1 MWRKKHENKARHS
14 TLLEKTGLAVL
25 ISLTAA
31 CSGDN
36 KNQPEDDYELI
47 ILEEGQTVADVIN
60 KDESDSDDEP
70 NTDDIPITSNPE
82 SEGQPL
88 FYNPENS
95 EQALSGFEFCCGG
108 NNTFQAHGF
117 EKLTGDFSKF
127 DGGFWGA
134 DVSGHLGERVFS
146 SFADGFDLNGEA
158 LGQLGFSA
166 TGSMLSPKFTIQ
178 SDYINFLIGG
188 GNNGLTD
195 ANTTAIALVIDNKIV
210 RQASG
215 SNTAMQVDWQTWDVS
230 EFSSQE
236 GQIKFID
243 HHADDNSDTDLPYLI
258 VDEIRQADSAANVPS
273 QNSKLIKTIKKTTA
287 PASTGQAAFSRVSDT
302 EQNIA
307 GFEFCCGKF
316 NTYANHDFRVTGDLN
331 KLDGGWWAA
340 DITNHVGERIFSSR
354 ADGFLA
360 DGSQLGWIGNEAT
373 GTLSSPPFT
382 ITHDYVNFLIGGGTN
397 PFDSEK
403 ATAIVLRINGK
414 IVRHAT
420 GNGHSD
426 KLDWFTWDVNS
437 LTGETDVIE
446 IIDQDDTADETAL
459 AFIMADEFKLSDY
472 AAVEPL
478 SESIVTQR
486 NQHTIPLPLTMAD
499 PNPVFLNGEFYIY
512 YLIDTAFHDWYLTR
526 TTDLINGTF
535 PQRVLEATGDAQ
547 TQDQWT
553 GSGSVI
559 KDKDNLAHLFYSGH
573 NLDFSPVEA
582 VMHATATD
590 NTLTKW
596 EKQVNNTFSGTGSYS
611 DFDFRDPEVFYNE
624 QSNNYWMLLTSRYN
638 ADAAI
643 ALYTS
648 SDLKTWQAQEPIYTA
663 DKPLNFEV
671 PDWVNFENG
680 QAIIYSDQNDNERD
694 VKYLVKNEDTWLPGR
709 YPSLDGEFY
718 YAGRTASS
726 PTQTLMF
733 GWVAHK
739 NTRSNIGSAD
749 FGGDLAIHQVAMTES
764 GDLAVS
770 IPEQYLN
777 ALATPIVEDAQTQS
791 AQTNNNNSLL
801 VSAGNQVLL
810 GSNNKLNRLH
820 FNISSEDTDNRF
832 GLVFPAYEESV
843 QTASIEINTATET
856 ATFYFGDSLTQSS
869 SNVTLTP
876 ELEGT
881 PLFYRE
887 EDLTQH
893 IAGFEFCCGGYNTLQ
908 AHGFTNLTGDFSKLD
923 GGWWGA
929 DVNNSVGERVFSSFA
944 DGYDEDGT
952 ALGWIGH
959 SATGTVDSPSFEIS
973 QQYINFKIGGGSN
986 QFDHSKATAVVLV
999 VDGKVVRSQS
1009 GKDAQPDENNKLTMQ
1024 WATWDVEEFIGKTAF
1039 IQFIDLHNDDGSDN
1053 SLAYLLADEFRA
1065 AALPAVLGE
1074 QSAATSESRIDSQ
1087 VIVPIDLQQGITVDL
1102 LLQPE
1107 SGFGTAYINDFR
1119 ALSFRLYDLDK
1130 RQVGIYSKQGTIS
1143 VSEMS
1148 RFSEATNP

>member
-1 MWRKKHENKARHS
+1 MKTKQDIAFCWK
-14 TLLEKTGLAVL
+14 KTGLAVL

-36 KNQPEDDYELI
+36 KTQQEDDYALI
-47 ILEEGQTVADVIN
+47 ILEDGQTVDDVIN
-60 KDESDSDDEP
+60 KNENDSDDEA

-88 FYNPENS
+88 FINPENS

-108 NNTFQAHGF
+108 NNTFQIHGF
-117 EKLTGDFSKF
+117 EQLTGDFSKF
-127 DGGFWGA
+127 DGGFWAA
-134 DVSGHLGERVFS
+134 DISGHLGERVFS
-146 SFADGFDLNGEA
+146 SFADGFDLEGEA
-158 LGQLGFSA
+158 LGQLGFAA

-178 SDYINFLIGG
+178 ANYINFLIGG
-188 GNNGLTD
+188 GNNGVTD
-195 ANTTAIALVIDNKIV
+195 ANTTAIALLIDNKIV

-215 SNTAMQVDWQTWDVS
+215 TNAAMQVDWQTWDVS

-236 GQIKFID
+236 AQIKFID
-243 HHADDNSDTDLPYLI
+243 HHSDDNSDTDLPYLL
-258 VDEIRQADSAANVPS
+258 VDEIRQADSAAKVPS
-273 QNSKLIKTIKKTTA
+273 QNSKLIKAIQTTTA
-287 PASTGQAAFSRVSDT
+287 PASTGQTAFSRVSNA

-316 NTYANHDFRVTGDLN
+316 NTYANHDFRATGDMA

-360 DGSQLGWIGNEAT
+360 DGTQLGWIGNEAT

-382 ITHDYVNFLIGGGTN
+382 ITHSYINFLIGGGTN

-414 IVRHAT
+414 IVRHAI
-420 GNGHSD
+420 GNGLSD

-437 LTGETDVIE
+437 LIGETAVIE
-446 IIDQDDTADETAL
+446 IIDQDNTADEAAL

-478 SESIVTQR
+478 SESIVTQL
-486 NQHTIPLPLTMAD
+486 NQHSIPLPLTMAD

-559 KDKDNLAHLFYSGH
+559 KDNDNMAHLFYSGH

-624 QSNNYWMLLTSRYN
+624 QTNNYWMLLTSRYN
-638 ADAAI
+638 EDAAI

-648 SDLKTWQAQEPIYTA
+648 SDLKTWQAQQPIYTA

-671 PDWVNFENG
+671 PDWVSFNNG
-680 QAIIYSDQNDNERD
+680 QAIIYSDQNDHERD
-694 VKYLVKNEDTWLPGR
+694 VKYLVKNEDSWIPGK

-718 YAGRTASS
+718 YAGRAASS

-739 NTRSNIGSAD
+739 NTRSNIGRAD
-749 FGGDLAIHQVAMTES
+749 FGGDLAIHQISMTES
-764 GDLAVS
+764 GELAVS
-770 IPEQYLN
+770 IPEQYLS
-777 ALATPIVEDAQTQS
+777 ALATPVDEDTQTQS
-791 AQTNNNNSLL
+791 AQTNNDNSLL
-801 VSAGNQVLL
+801 VSPGDQVLL
-810 GSNNKLNRLH
+810 GSNNKINRLH
-820 FNISSEDTDNRF
+820 FNISSDDTDNRF
-832 GLVFPAYEESV
+832 ALVFPAYEEST

-856 ATFYFGDSLTQSS
+856 ATFYFGDSLSQSS

-876 ELEGT
+876 ELEGE
-881 PLFYRE
+881 PLFRRE

-893 IAGFEFCCGGYNTLQ
+893 IAGFEFCCGGYNTLA

-923 GGWWGA
+923 GGWWGG
-929 DVNNSVGERVFSSFA
+929 DVSNNVGERVFSSFA
-944 DGYDEDGT
+944 DGFDEDGT
-952 ALGWIGH
+952 ALGWIGN
-959 SATGTVDSPSFEIS
+959 SATGTMDSPSFVIS

-986 QFDHSKATAVVLV
+986 QFDHPKATAVVLV
-999 VDGKVVRSQS
+999 VDGQIVRSQS
-1009 GKDAQPDENNKLTMQ
+1009 GKDTQPDENNKLSIQ

-1065 AALPAVLGE
+1065 AALPAVVGE
-1074 QSAATSESRIDSQ
+1074 QSAPTSESRMDSQ
-1087 VIVPIDLQQGITVDL
+1087 VVVPIDLKQGITVDL

-1130 RQVGIYSKQGTIS
+1130 RQVGIYSKQGTLNI
-1143 VSEMS
+1143 SEMT
-1148 RFSEATNP
+1148 RFTEATKP